1 MSKSPVK
8 EEDAG
13 TLLAFAASPA
23 STTWSEADKLAA
35 AQARAR
41 LAEQER
47 DTLLQLLSQAK
58 VRIEEVERER
68 DGMKG
73 GGQPAA

>member
-13 TLLAFAASPA
+13 TLLAFASSPA
-23 STTWSEADKLAA
+23 STGWSDADQLAA
-35 AQARAR
+35 ARARAR
-41 LAEQER
+41 VAEQER

-73 GGQPAA
+73 GSQPAA